1 MAKYVF
7 VTGGVTSSLGKGI
20 IAASLAKLL
29 QARGLR
35 VTIQK
40 FDPYI
45 NVDPG
50 TLNPYEHGECY
61 VTEDGA
67 ETDLDLGHYERF
79 LSIFTTQANNVTT
92 GRIYQTV
99 INKEREGAY
108 LGKTV
113 QVIPHITDE
122 IKRRMLLL
130 GQTEEYDIIITEIG
144 GTVGDIESLPFIEA
158 VRQLQWE
165 MPEEDCVVVHL
176 TLIPYLKAAQELKTK
191 PTQHS
196 VKLLSSE
203 GVNPDIIV
211 CRTEQPLSLEIR
223 RKIAQFCN
231 VKPEAVIE
239 AADAP
244 TIYEVPVAM
253 MREKLDVI
261 CLKKLNIT
269 DYHEPELTKW
279 KEFLDKLKYPKS
291 KVNIGLIGKYIELQ
305 DAYKS
310 ILESFIHAGAINEC
324 KVQVVNVHSEFITEE
339 NVSEKLGNLDGLF
352 FAPGFGHRGVEG
364 KITAVKYA
372 RENNLPFFGICL
384 GMQMAVIEFARNV
397 LGWRD
402 AHSTE
407 MNPSTSEPVIDLMEE
422 QKKIS
427 AKGGTMRLGAYPCVI
442 LEGSL
447 ANEIY
452 DKKEISER
460 HRHRWEFNNAYLK
473 KFENAGMIPSGK
485 NPESGLVEIIELHN
499 HPFFI
504 GVQYHPE
511 LKSTVENPHP
521 VFVHFIKAAKEFTER
536 KNSLKT
542 QHLQSEILVHG
553 S

>member
-1 MAKYVF
+1 MAKFIF

-20 IAASLAKLL
+20 VAASLAKLL
-29 QARGLR
+29 QARGLK

-45 NVDPG
+45 NIDPG
-50 TLNPYEHGECY
+50 TMNPYEHGECY

-79 LSIFTTQANNVTT
+79 LNIFTSQANNVTT

-113 QVIPHITDE
+113 QVVPHITDE
-122 IKRRMLLL
+122 IKRRMLQL
-130 GQTEEYDIIITEIG
+130 GQSGEYDIVITEIG
-144 GTVGDIESLPFIEA
+144 GTVGDIESLPFVEA

-165 MPEEDCVVVHL
+165 LPEEDSLVVHL
-176 TLIPYLKAAQELKTK
+176 TLIPYLKAAKELKTK

-196 VKLLSSE
+196 VKMLSQE
-203 GVNPDIIV
+203 GVHPDILV
-211 CRTEQPLSLEIR
+211 CRTEKPLNPELR
-223 RKIAQFCN
+223 RKIALFCN
-231 VKPEAVIE
+231 VKVEAVIE

-244 TIYEVPVAM
+244 TIYEVPLLM

-261 CLKKLNIT
+261 CMKKLNIVNNK
-269 DYHEPELTKW
+269 EPELTKW

-291 KVNIGLIGKYIELQ
+291 KVTIGLIGKYLELQ

-324 KVQVVNVHSEFITEE
+324 QVQIINIHSEFITDD
-339 NVSEKLGNLDGLF
+339 NVAEKFEGLDGLLV
-352 FAPGFGHRGVEG
+352 APGFGHRGVEG
-364 KITAVKYA
+364 KIVAVKYA
-372 RENNLPFFGICL
+372 RENGLPFFGICL
-384 GMQMAVIEFARNV
+384 GMQMAAIEFARNV
-397 LGWRD
+397 LGLKD

-407 MNPSTSEPVIDLMEE
+407 MDPETKEPVIDLMEE
-422 QKKIS
+422 QKKVT
-427 AKGGTMRLGAYPCVI
+427 AKGGTMRLGSYPCEI
-442 LEGSL
+442 KEGSL
-447 ANEIY
+447 AY
-452 DKKEISER
+452 TVYGKSQISER
-460 HRHRWEFNNAYLK
+460 HRHRWEFNNKYLDQ
-473 KFENAGMIPSGK
+473 FEKAGMKASGK
-485 NPESGLVEIIELHN
+485 NPGTDLVEIIELPK

-511 LKSTVENPHP
+511 LKSTVENPQP
-521 VFVHFIKAAKEFTER
+521 VFVHFIKAAKAYSENKSEV
-536 KNSLKT
+536 KNPL
-542 QHLQSEILVHG
+542 LQSEMI
-553 S
+553 